1 MKTVEKKKMSRVETL
16 MQTSLKNM
24 RAAMTGL
31 SLEEFVRHNITE
43 LLALERAEYLD
54 NIGSDK
60 GNGYY
65 SRSLKALM
73 GNGIMINVP
82 RTRQNGFSPI
92 ALELFKLSQEQ
103 VSEFCLALYTK
114 GMTTRDIEDLM
125 QSFFGNQ
132 ISHTSISKL
141 AEEFHGVRLAWER
154 SPLDW
159 HYRAIFCDAIFITVR
174 RGDSYQ
180 KEPVYIAYGVNSE
193 EKREILA
200 LAVYPTESAESWREV
215 LMTAKKR
222 GLERVDVLIADGLE
236 GMPDVVHELF
246 PGTHFQSCVVHKMR
260 NVLRDIR
267 PRDKEAVATDL
278 KHVFDNFHLE
288 ATVGAAKQKLAIFLD
303 AWKEKYPNLH
313 RHFKNNNL
321 DYYFSYVHFHPDVRR
336 LIYTTNSIENV
347 NRFIRKGTKNKLS
360 FESPDRLLDY
370 VFIIIKDFET
380 RNWSRYP
387 VHQFGF
393 IHSAQ
398 TQ

>member
-1 MKTVEKKKMSRVETL
+1 MQTIKKGKLSRVETL
-16 MQTSLKNM
+16 MHTSLKNM

-31 SLEEFVRHNITE
+31 SLEDFVRHNITE

-54 NIGSDK
+54 NISSDK

-82 RTRQNGFSPI
+82 RTRSSGFSPI

-103 VSEFCLALYTK
+103 VNDFCLALYTK

-132 ISHTSISKL
+132 ISHTSVSKL
-141 AEEFHGVRLAWER
+141 AEEFHSVRLLWEK
-154 SPLDW
+154 SPLDR

-215 LMTAKKR
+215 LMTAKRR

-246 PGTHFQSCVVHKMR
+246 PGAHFQSCVVHKMR
-260 NVLRDIR
+260 NVLHDIR
-267 PRDKEAVATDL
+267 PREKEAVAADL

-288 ATVGAAKQKLAIFLD
+288 ATTTAGKQKLAIFLD
-303 AWKEKYPNLH
+303 AWKEKYPTLH
-313 RHFKNNNL
+313 RHFKSNNV
-321 DYYFSYVHFHPDVRR
+321 DYFFSYVHFHPDVRR

-370 VFIIIKDFET
+370 VFIIIKDFEA